1 MDADGLTQLSNAIG
15 AAPQLADV
23 RLTRGTRRVYWLNRE
38 EPDDTL
44 VLTHPRTSTEFFI
57 RWEPESADRLAVLP
71 GGRAR
76 YLMEEQ
82 LEESSGWTQ
91 DYRKYFDDASNGRGL
106 PFRER
111 ESFDPE
117 LSKPF
122 YKVWALEKAGLHTTG
137 HDDRG
142 EIRTDGHS
150 ALSIPM
156 FAATPTGEV
165 IEWLSQLFE
174 RLDRIIAPALPSALS
189 IERAALAS
197 WPERLRQAQSAA
209 RDPSRLRIAEH
220 GAAVDETSQRI
231 DPERLLV
238 MFPHDRQGRLRPR
251 TRLLLSPAG
260 TGSDIDRRPWVVAS
274 GPERVGGDSVTVRI
288 EPVIA
293 VNETH
298 RFDLTPWLWARNA
311 PPLTAPSSWAP
322 LSNDR
327 AAIELL
333 SGGMVEEGL
342 RLAGLFLDEGVTRLA
357 QGRILGVGYNDP
369 AWPAVARES
378 LCLVFPSLLLMAGL
392 SYARRVL
399 RRPSDGIKLLT
410 LPGQRQAMKGS
421 IVLVPS
427 DPPRLE
433 LRWTGSNR
441 LLSYVLW
448 ERPPIPGVW
457 ATE

>member
-1 MDADGLTQLSNAIG
+1 MDRNGLVQLSNAIG
-15 AAPQLADV
+15 AAPELADV
-23 RLTRGTRRVYWLNRE
+23 RLTRGTRRVHWLNRA

-44 VLTHPRTSTEFFI
+44 MLVHPRTSTEFFI

-82 LEESSGWTQ
+82 VEQSSGWTK
-91 DYRKYFDDASNGRGL
+91 DYRKYFNDASNGRGF

-111 ESFDPE
+111 GSFDPE
-117 LSKPF
+117 LTRPF
-122 YKVWALEKAGLHTTG
+122 YKVWALEKAGLHMTG

-156 FAATPTGEV
+156 FAATPTEEV
-165 IEWLSQLFE
+165 IDWFSQLFE
-174 RLDRIIAPALPSALS
+174 RLDRIIAPGLPSALS
-189 IERAALAS
+189 SERAALAS
-197 WPERLRQAQSAA
+197 WPERLRHAQSAA
-209 RDPSRLRIAEH
+209 RDPSRLRIEDR
-220 GAAVDETSQRI
+220 GAAVDDTSRRI
-231 DPERLLV
+231 DPERLFL
-238 MFPHDRQGRLRPR
+238 MFPRDRRGRLRPR
-251 TRLLLSPAG
+251 ARVLLSPAG
-260 TGSDIDRRPWVVAS
+260 TGSDTERRPWVLAS
-274 GPERVGGDSVTVRI
+274 GPERAGGDSVTIRV

-293 VNETH
+293 VNEAH
-298 RFDLTPWLWARNA
+298 RFDLTPCLWQRNA
-311 PPLTAPSSWAP
+311 PVLTDPSSWAQVA
-322 LSNDR
+322 NDR
-327 AAIELL
+327 AAIKLL

-342 RLAGLFLDEGVTRLA
+342 RLSGLILDEGVTRLA
-357 QGRILGVGYNDP
+357 KGRILGLGYNDP
-369 AWPAVARES
+369 TWPTVARES
-378 LCLVFPSLLLMAGL
+378 LCLVFPSLLLTAGL

-399 RRPSDGIKLLT
+399 RRPNDGIKLLI

-421 IVLVPS
+421 IVFVPS
-427 DPPRLE
+427 DPPRIE

-441 LLSYVLW
+441 RLSYVLW

>member
-1 MDADGLTQLSNAIG
+1 MDRDGLLQLSNAIG
-15 AAPQLADV
+15 AAPQLANV

-76 YLMEEQ
+76 YLIEEQ
-82 LEESSGWTQ
+82 LEESSGWTEH
-91 DYRKYFDDASNGRGL
+91 YRKYFADASNGRGF

-111 ESFDPE
+111 GSFDPE
-117 LSKPF
+117 VTRPF

-156 FAATPTGEV
+156 FAATPTEEV
-165 IEWLSQLFE
+165 IDWLGQLFE
-174 RLDRIIAPALPSALS
+174 RLDRIIAPVVPSALS
-189 IERAALAS
+189 TERAALAS

-209 RDPSRLRIAEH
+209 RDPSRLRIEDH
-220 GAAVDETSQRI
+220 GAPVDDISRRI
-231 DPERLLV
+231 DAARLFL
-238 MFPHDRQGRLRPR
+238 MFPRDRRGRLRPR
-251 TRLLLSPAG
+251 ARLLLSPAG
-260 TGSDIDRRPWVVAS
+260 IGSDTERRPWVVAS
-274 GPERVGGDSVTVRI
+274 GHERAGGDNVTVRV

-293 VNETH
+293 VNEAH
-298 RFDLTPWLWARNA
+298 RFDLAPWLWQRNA
-311 PPLTAPSSWAP
+311 PLLTEPSSWAH
-322 LSNDR
+322 LANDR

-342 RLAGLFLDEGVTRLA
+342 RLSGLILDEGVTRLA
-357 QGRILGVGYNDP
+357 KGRILGLGYNDP
-369 AWPAVARES
+369 TWPTVARES
-378 LCLVFPSLLLMAGL
+378 LCLVFPSLLLTAGL

-421 IVLVPS
+421 IVFVPS

-441 LLSYVLW
+441 RLSYVLW
-448 ERPPIPGVW
+448 ERPPVPGVW
-457 ATE
+457 PTE